1 MGRGKIEREI
11 NREKKKKKDFRL
23 EGTQGGEQQWGLL
36 QKRQEKEQ
44 PRGSYLEK
52 KKIAKREL
60 CVEKKIK
67 SRERSVATFE
77 GDN

>member
-11 NREKKKKKDFRL
+11 NRGKKKDFRL
-23 EGTQGGEQQWGLL
+23 EGTQEGGEQQWGLL

-67 SRERSVATFE
+67 SREQSVAAFE